1 MVTRVT
7 VILWWTLEMK
17 KIKHQDQWHLMESI
31 VTVMEEKEEALEIE
45 DPYQIEGNAHLLIS
59 PPHLAPRHL

>member
-45 DPYQIEGNAHLLIS
+45 DPYQIEGSAHLLIS
-59 PPHLAPRHL
+59 PPHLAPPHL